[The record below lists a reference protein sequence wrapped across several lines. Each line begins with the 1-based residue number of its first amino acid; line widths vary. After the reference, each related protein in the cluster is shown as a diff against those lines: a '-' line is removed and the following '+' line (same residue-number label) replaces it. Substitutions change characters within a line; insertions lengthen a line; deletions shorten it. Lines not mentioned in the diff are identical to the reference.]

1 MAAEVEIT
9 VASHP
14 RWLSLIRRVVTEYA
28 ELQGLDAQSAREVV
42 LAVDEASANV
52 IKHSYQGECQQRLTV
67 SALYS
72 EDAIEVEI
80 RDNGEPFNPMSQPLP
95 RPDELRAG
103 GRGMFL
109 MQTVMD
115 EIEHERRD
123 GKNYTRMRKRI
134 KTHAK

>member
-14 RWLSLIRRVVTEYA
+14 RWLCLIRRVDTEYA
-28 ELQGLDAQSAREVV
+28 ELKGLDAQSAREVV

-52 IKHSYQGECQQRLTV
+52 IKHSYQGEYEQRLTV
-67 SALYS
+67 SALHS
-72 EDAIEVEI
+72 EDGIEVEI
-80 RDNGEPFNPMSQPLP
+80 QDNGDPFNPISQPIP
-95 RPDELRAG
+95 PPDELRAG

-115 EIEHERRD
+115 EIEYERRE
-123 GKNYTRMRKRI
+123 GKNCVRMRKRI
-134 KTHAK
+134 KAHAK

>member
-14 RWLSLIRRVVTEYA
+14 RWLCLIRRVDTEYA
-28 ELQGLDAQSAREVV
+28 ELKGLDAQSAREVV

-52 IKHSYQGECQQRLTV
+52 IKHSYQGECEQRLTV
-67 SALYS
+67 SALHS
-72 EDAIEVEI
+72 EDGIEVEI
-80 RDNGEPFNPMSQPLP
+80 QDNGDPFNPISQPIP
-95 RPDELRAG
+95 PPDELRAG

-115 EIEHERRD
+115 EIEYERRE
-123 GKNYTRMRKRI
+123 GKNCVRMRKRI
-134 KTHAK
+134 KAHAK

>member
-28 ELQGLDAQSAREVV
+28 ELKGLDAQSAREVV

-52 IKHSYQGECQQRLTV
+52 IKHSYQGECKQSLTV
-67 SALYS
+67 SALYN
-72 EDAIEVEI
+72 EDGIEVEI
-80 RDNGEPFNPMSQPLP
+80 RDNGNPFNPISQL
-95 RPDELRAG
+95 RPPPNELRAG

-115 EIEHERRD
+115 EVEYERRD
-123 GKNYTRMRKRI
+123 GKNYVRMRKRI
-134 KTHAK
+134 KAHVK

>member
-28 ELQGLDAQSAREVV
+28 ELKGLDAQSAREVV

-52 IKHSYQGECQQRLTV
+52 IKHTYQGQCKQRLTV

-72 EDAIEVEI
+72 DDAIEVEI
-80 RDNGEPFNPMSQPLP
+80 HDNGEPFNPMSQPLP
-95 RPDELRAG
+95 APDELRAG

-115 EIEHERRD
+115 EIEYERRD
-123 GKNYTRMRKRI
+123 GKNCMRMRKRI
-134 KTHAK
+134 KAHAK